1 MTRAALFTFVTVA
14 AGVVGGCDN
23 KQASNAA
30 PAPPSVTVSQPVQK
44 SITEWDEYTGRFE
57 ALATVDVRARVSGFI
72 DSIHFKDGQI
82 VKQGDLLFVIDQRP
96 YKLAVEQAKADV
108 ERAQAKLE
116 IATSDVER
124 ATPLVQSQ
132 TLTGR
137 EFDTRRSVQ
146 RDAAGGVGS
155 ADAAL
160 KQAQLNLEWS
170 EVRAPIGGRIS
181 DRRVDAGNLITG
193 GPTGATLLTSIVT
206 LDPIRF
212 IFDGSEADFIRYL
225 RLAAA
230 GSRPS
235 SRDVQNPVAVRLAD
249 EADYKH
255 MGRMDF
261 VDNVVNPKT
270 GTIRGRAIFD
280 NKDGLLTPGF
290 FGRLRLFGG
299 NDDAL
304 LIPDSAIASDQASKI
319 VFTVAADGTVGTKKV
334 ELGPI
339 IDGLRV
345 VRSGLAPTDRIVIEG
360 LARARPGQK
369 VTAEGGTIKAA
380 EK

>member
-1 MTRAALFTFVTVA
+1 MTRAAIFIFATVA
-14 AGVVGGCDN
+14 AGILAGCDN
-23 KQASNAA
+23 KQASNAS
-30 PAPPSVTVSQPVQK
+30 PPPPSVTVSQPIQK
-44 SITEWDEYTGRFE
+44 TITEWDEYTGRFE
-57 ALATVDVRARVSGFI
+57 ALATVEVRARVSGFV

-82 VKQGDLLFVIDQRP
+82 VKQGDLLFIIDQRP
-96 YKLAVEQAKADV
+96 YKLAVEQAKADL
-108 ERAQAKLE
+108 ERAKAKLE

-160 KQAQLNLEWS
+160 KQAELNLEWS

-181 DRRVDAGNLITG
+181 DKRVDAGNLITG
-193 GPTGATLLTSIVT
+193 GSTGATLLTSIVT
-206 LDPIRF
+206 LDPIHF
-212 IFDGSEADFIRYL
+212 IFDGSEADFIHYL

-230 GSRPS
+230 GTRPS

-249 EADYKH
+249 ETDYKH

-270 GTIRGRAIFD
+270 GTIRGRALFD

-290 FGRLRLFGG
+290 FGRMRLFGG
-299 NDDAL
+299 KNNAL
-304 LIPDSAIASDQASKI
+304 LIPDNAIASDQASKI
-319 VFTVAADGTVGTKKV
+319 VFTVANDGTVGTKKV

-339 IDGLRV
+339 VDGLRV
-345 VRSGLAPTDRIVIEG
+345 VRSGLAPTDRIVIDG
-360 LARARPGQK
+360 LARAHPGQK